1 VSEVEITTPEP
12 AVERTP
18 TPEQAAAI
26 EARAHNVLLEAGA
39 GSGKTGVMVERYVR
53 LVVDEN
59 VSPDAVLAFTFTDK
73 AAAELRARV
82 RAELARRAAGTGAKA
97 VRAEALLSTIG
108 GAWITTIH
116 GFCNRVLAAHPVA
129 AGVDPGFRVLDQ
141 PEAERA
147 ARDAFDTA
155 LTEFLGGGD
164 PAREETVAAYDLEG
178 LRGVIVHI
186 HDELRSRGVADPAL
200 PDPPVSDPTE
210 LIARAIEAAGECLE
224 ELKEGNGK
232 RVVLEEALAR
242 LTQPGPPP
250 SLEELEA
257 LRPGGTAKALALF
270 REALDD
276 AISSTA
282 EAGGGGV
289 AYGHLAELLRLYT
302 VAFEAAKE
310 RRAGIDFE
318 DLQILAARLLERAEI
333 GQAYRGRFSHLLV
346 DEFQD
351 TNRLQLR
358 LIEALQGP
366 KSQLVVVGDELQSI
380 YSFRHADLDVFRR
393 RREQIDADPGAEL
406 MRLSGNFR
414 SRPEVIGAV
423 NLFGEAL
430 LGAGYS
436 PLRVGAPPSSP
447 APRGTGP
454 AVELHLTARDGWD
467 ADGIDLEPAI
477 DGRTPL
483 NCLAEA
489 RALAARLRDLH
500 DAGVERGAMVVL
512 LRAFTHLDAYEDS
525 LARAGLRPYV
535 VGGRGYWSQQQ
546 VADVCALLATIANP
560 LDDEA
565 LFGALASP
573 ACAVAPDTLWLL
585 RAAAGRRRHV
595 WPALERLALRDDV
608 EIDAPERLADIPA
621 GERELLAEFATQL
634 VGLRA
639 RAPRLGLAGLIEAAV
654 TETGYDLATLLRPAG
669 EARLANVRK
678 LSRLAAAYEERE
690 GRDLRGLLDFLAA
703 RAEIDTEAQAAT
715 AAEGHD
721 GVRIMTVHNAKGLE
735 FEVVAVPDLAR
746 GLLSGGRRPVLALG
760 REQPPR
766 VGLQWRRLGRPAVN
780 LYDYGELIEAGESRD
795 SEEGLRLF
803 HVAAT
808 RARERLILSG
818 VVKPEAAKQ
827 TKPGT
832 PVVERLVD
840 ALGAPRPAKDED
852 EESDATSEGDASP
865 EMAGA
870 DGAAPGGDPAGGR
883 ESAAPAAPRGDLA
896 LIPVPAPEPR
906 PGLEETFAPS
916 EIAVHLNLP
925 SPERAAELRDLHLDA
940 TADRELGSGTPPLV
954 ERKPPVVPSRPLS
967 YTAISAFEECAYRFY
982 MERVLGLPSSA
993 DSVKTVGTE
1002 GDEGPSAREERSA
1015 RGAAV
1020 HALLE
1025 WSQANEWREPN
1036 ADLARRHA
1044 LAAGLDL
1051 DRPATTSAAGP
1062 SGPGVAAEDLL
1073 GPVRDWL
1080 GSPLRE
1086 EIAAASRVRAEVPIL
1101 LGAGGTVLRGSI
1113 DLLVERD
1120 GAPPLVVDYKTDR
1133 LRGEDPSE
1141 RASHYEVQRSIYAMA
1156 AAESLKTT
1164 EVEVAYVFLERADTP
1179 VRTILTAA
1187 DMESARARIA
1197 STVTA
1202 ISAGNFSP
1210 APEPTRTWDLC
1221 RGCPAL
1227 GRLCSGPAG

>member
-1 VSEVEITTPEP
+1 MSDVTPDAGAPSEAGAAAPSPEP
-12 AVERTP
+12 AVERSP
-18 TPEQAAAI
+18 TPEQRAAI
-26 EARAHNVLLEAGA
+26 EARGRDVLLEAGA

-53 LVVDEN
+53 LVVDEG
-59 VSPDAVLAFTFTDK
+59 VTPDSILAFTFTDK

-82 RAELARRAAGTGAKA
+82 RAELSRRAAGAGAA
-97 VRAEALLSTIG
+97 AARASDLLAAIG

-116 GFCNRVLAAHPVA
+116 GFCNRVLGAHPVA

-147 ARDAFDTA
+147 AREAFDAA
-155 LTEFLGGGD
+155 LAEFLASGD
-164 PAREETVAAYDLEG
+164 PAREETAAAYDLEG
-178 LRGVIVHI
+178 LRGVIVAI
-186 HDELRSRGVADPAL
+186 HDELRSRGTAEPSL

-224 ELKEGNGK
+224 GLKEGNGK
-232 RVVLEEALAR
+232 RTVLEEALAR

-282 EAGGGGV
+282 EAGDGGHT
-289 AYGHLAELLRLYT
+289 YDHLAELLRLYT
-302 VAFEAAKE
+302 GAFETAKE

-318 DLQILAARLLERAEI
+318 DLLILAARLLERSDA
-333 GQAYRGRFSHLLV
+333 GQSYRGKFSHLLV

-414 SRPEVIGAV
+414 SRPEVIAAV

-430 LGAGYS
+430 LGATYR
-436 PLRVGAPPSSP
+436 PLRVGAPPASP
-447 APRGTGP
+447 APRGTGHS
-454 AVELHLTARDGWD
+454 VELHLTARDGWD
-467 ADGIDLEPAI
+467 EDGVDLDPAI

-489 RALAARLRDLH
+489 RTLAARLRALH

-546 VADVCALLATIANP
+546 VADVCGLLATIANP

-595 WPALERLALRDDV
+595 WPALERLALRDEV
-608 EIDAPERLADIPA
+608 EIADPERLDQIPA

-639 RAPRLGLAGLIEAAV
+639 RAPRLGLAGLVEAAV

-703 RAEIDTEAQAAT
+703 RAEVDTEAQAAT

-735 FEVVAVPDLAR
+735 FEVVAVPDLSR

-766 VGLQWRRLGRPAVN
+766 VGLQWRRLGRAAVN
-780 LYDYGELIEAGESRD
+780 LYDYGELIETGESRD

-818 VVKPEAAKQ
+818 VVKPQPAKE

-840 ALGAPRPAKDED
+840 ALGAPRPGKDEA
-852 EESDATSEGDASP
+852 DAKGDGDAEVPAP
-865 EMAGA
+865 EPPQDRFA
-870 DGAAPGGDPAGGR
+870 
-883 ESAAPAAPRGDLA
+883 
-896 LIPVPAPEPR
+896 IPVPAPEAR
-906 PGLEETFAPS
+906 PGLEEAFAPS

-940 TADRELGSGTPPLV
+940 AADRQLGSGTPPLV

-993 DSVKTVGTE
+993 DSVKRVGNE

-1025 WSQANEWREPN
+1025 WSQASSWREPTV
-1036 ADLARRHA
+1036 DLARRHA

-1051 DRPATTSAAGP
+1051 DARG
-1062 SGPGVAAEDLL
+1062 AEELL

-1086 EIAAASRVRAEVPIL
+1086 EIAAATRVRAEVPIL

-1113 DLLVERD
+1113 DLLVERGD
-1120 GAPPLVVDYKTDR
+1120 APPLVVDYKTDR
-1133 LRGEDPSE
+1133 LRGEDPVA

-1156 AAESLKTT
+1156 AAESLGAS
-1164 EVEVAYVFLERADTP
+1164 EVEVAYVFLERADAP
-1179 VRTILTAA
+1179 VRTILSAG
-1187 DMESARARIA
+1187 DMAGARTHIESA
-1197 STVTA
+1197 VEA
-1202 ISAGNFSP
+1202 IGRGDFSP
-1210 APEPTRTWDLC
+1210 APEPDRTWDLC

-1227 GRLCSGPAG
+1227 GRLCSGPPD